1 MTQPPTSPVI
11 PRSNAARFQPWTAVL
26 VLIALAVV
34 VFALSVSAVWLGD
47 DTFFSFHLGAGD
59 WMTRIE
65 GLRDIIASQLSYYK
79 TNNGRF
85 VTHCMVQFFCAIGG
99 QQLFAVCNAVVWVLF
114 VLGMARVAGFSLRNN
129 AAALCAIAL
138 LSFIC
143 FRTQFTP
150 PCQINYIWAMT
161 ASMFVAHYYLNMK
174 RISPWAVVPLVAFS
188 FLAGWGQESLS
199 SGMAAAMWIYALC
212 RFRSMQWQRWLM
224 LIAYT
229 VGMLLLCLAPSNFS
243 RLGVSSLHVTPVA
256 IAYYMRVGYLLA
268 AVLLYLLIIKRVPL
282 VSIYRDN
289 AFWFNALLFMLLF
302 NFIVRVYCNR
312 QLFGAD
318 AVSLVLAL
326 RLAGR
331 YSLVPSRG
339 EVMLLSFMALLFV
352 QVAVED
358 LITISHRAAVV
369 DKLQRLYDE
378 SPDGVVYCDISDEDY
393 CYHDEDAMYSVN
405 NWSLIQLSHAWQVQ
419 NRNKP
424 LQWRPVAVKQYVGK
438 RLPSQV
444 IRLDDRENIFLLV
457 HDKQDSCAYDLFKE
471 WRYGPFLVVRS
482 SRRYHVSDFNRE
494 NNPSYMNDST
504 FEAVI
509 WRQHD
514 VFLNFVDARLVQG
527 QDNP

>member
-1 MTQPPTSPVI
+1 MLIVL
-11 PRSNAARFQPWTAVL
+11 AA
-26 VLIALAVV
+26 V

-47 DTFFSFHLGAGD
+47 DTFFSFHLGSGD
-59 WMTRIE
+59 WMTRVE
-65 GLRDIIASQLSYYK
+65 SLRDLIASQLSYYK

-99 QQLFAVCNAVVWVLF
+99 QQLFAVCNAVVWVVF
-114 VLGMARVAGFSLRNN
+114 VLAMARVAGFSLRNN
-129 AAALCAIAL
+129 ATAVCAMAL

-150 PCQINYIWAMT
+150 PCQINYIWAMA
-161 ASMFVAHYYLNMK
+161 ASMFVVYYYLNVD
-174 RISPWAVVPLVAFS
+174 RISKWAVAPLVAFS
-188 FLAGWGQESLS
+188 FLAGWGQESFS

-212 RFRSMQWQRWLM
+212 QLKSMKWQQWLM
-224 LIAYT
+224 LVAYT
-229 VGMLLLCLAPSNFS
+229 VGMLFLCLASSNFK

-268 AVLLYLLIIKRVPL
+268 AVLLYLLIIKRVSFL
-282 VSIYRDN
+282 AIYREN

-312 QLFGAD
+312 QLFGID
-318 AVSLVLAL
+318 AVSLVLSM
-326 RLAGR
+326 RLVSR
-331 YSLVPSRG
+331 YSLVPSRAEKVLLG
-339 EVMLLSFMALLFV
+339 VMAVMFV

-358 LITISHRAAVV
+358 IITISHRTAVV
-369 DKLQRLYDE
+369 NKLQRLYDE

-405 NWSLIQLSHAWQVQ
+405 NWSLIQLRHAWQVQ
-419 NRNKP
+419 NKNKP
-424 LQWRPVAVKQYVGK
+424 LQWRPVAMKQYVGK

-444 IRLDDRENIFLLV
+444 IQLGDGENIFLLV
-457 HDKQDSCAYDLFKE
+457 HDKQDSCSYDLFKE
-471 WRYGPFLVVRS
+471 WRFGPIFVSRS
-482 SRRYHVSDFNRE
+482 SLRYHVSDFNRE
-494 NNPSYMNDST
+494 NNPSYLNDST

-514 VFLNFVDARLVQG
+514 VFLNFVDARLVKG
-527 QDNP
+527 E